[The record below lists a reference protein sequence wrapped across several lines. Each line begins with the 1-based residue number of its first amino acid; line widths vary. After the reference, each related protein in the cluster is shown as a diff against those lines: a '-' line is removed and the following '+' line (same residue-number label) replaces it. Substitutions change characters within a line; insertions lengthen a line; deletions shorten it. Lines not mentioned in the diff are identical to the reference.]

1 MFMVHEL
8 DTDKELPCLWKP
20 LGLRR
25 EKCGEEMPAAGAIA
39 LLCTEE
45 GTSCF
50 EPMHFRST

>member
-25 EKCGEEMPAAGAIA
+25 EKCGEEMAAAGTIA

-50 EPMHFRST
+50 EPVHFRST